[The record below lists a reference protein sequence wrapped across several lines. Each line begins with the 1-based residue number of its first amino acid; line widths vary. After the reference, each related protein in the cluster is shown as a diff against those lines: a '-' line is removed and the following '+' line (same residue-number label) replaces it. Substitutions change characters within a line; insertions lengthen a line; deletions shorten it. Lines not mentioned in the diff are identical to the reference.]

1 MGTPTPQ
8 LKIPSGL
15 LAAFHEDVRFIPNH
29 LPVAGYITFDRAMLI
44 SILRSQ
50 DAAAKERFITAL
62 EKLDPQWEL
71 ILAAPA
77 EEAALAAR

>member
-1 MGTPTPQ
+1 MGNPTPQ
-8 LKIPSGL
+8 LKIPSEL
-15 LAAFHEDVRFIPNH
+15 LASFQKDVRFIPNH

-71 ILAAPA
+71 ILAAPQA
-77 EEAALAAR
+77 QTAVAAD